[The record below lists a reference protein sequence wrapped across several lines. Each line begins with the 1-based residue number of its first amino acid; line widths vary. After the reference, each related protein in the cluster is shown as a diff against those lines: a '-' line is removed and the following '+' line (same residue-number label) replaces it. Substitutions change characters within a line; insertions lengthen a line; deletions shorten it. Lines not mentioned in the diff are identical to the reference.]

1 MNRFLTMKRLSI
13 LFFGIF
19 GVLVAGTLVFQSY
32 WVDPGERC
40 EDEGKWY
47 DIESRTCATP
57 IYIPDITGR
66 PEGVTRAQASNEKN
80 RELIVLER
88 EVALERRAR
97 NAAIEQERDALL
109 GKSGG

>member
-32 WVDPGERC
+32 WVEPGERC
-40 EDEGKWY
+40 VDDGKWY
-47 DIESRTCATP
+47 DMESRTCATP

-66 PEGVTRAQASNEKN
+66 PAGVTRAEASNQKN
-80 RELIVLER
+80 RELLVLER
-88 EVALERRAR
+88 EVAVERRAR
-97 NAAIEQERDALL
+97 NAAIAQEREALL